1 MTSFR
6 QIDANCRNA
15 RKSTGPITDE
25 GKRRSR
31 GYAIPWLTTE
41 TAIGALDDAKD
52 YQAFEAAD
60 IAAPGTSFALFT
72 CWA

>member
-31 GYAIPWLTTE
+31 SYAIPRLR
-41 TAIGALDDAKD
+41 TAIGALDEAKD